1 MNLTITGHHVEVT
14 QAIREYVL
22 NKLGRVLRHFDG
34 IIGVHVTLSIEKLQ
48 HKCETTVHIRG
59 KDIHVESEEP
69 NMYAAID
76 LLIDKL
82 DRQLMKHKEKHV
94 SERKDATLKNMSMDL
109 DE

>member
-14 QAIREYVL
+14 QAIKEYVV
-22 NKLGRVLRHFDG
+22 NKLDRVLRHFDG
-34 IIGVHVTLSIEKLQ
+34 IISVHVTLSVEKLQ

-76 LLIDKL
+76 LLVDKL
-82 DRQLMKHKEKHV
+82 DRQLVKNKEKH
-94 SERKDATLKNMSMDL
+94 EGARKSASLKNMTI